1 MTGVLAYVTTF
12 AGNFAPNGW
21 ATCEG
26 QILAISQNTALF
38 SLLGT
43 TYGGDGKVTF
53 ALPDLRGRAVVGAGQ
68 GAGLSLYDLGQQGGT
83 ENTTLLPPQLP
94 IHTHAIQLGFT
105 PKCSSSNGSTANPN
119 NANYAPLSSGANAFS
134 SSFNAKMQLY
144 NATVNTGM
152 AGSTLPFTNR
162 NPYLALTYIICM
174 SGVFPSRP

>member
-1 MTGVLAYVTTF
+1 MTGVLAYVTAF

-21 ATCEG
+21 ATCAG

-53 ALPDLRGRAVVGAGQ
+53 ALPDLRGKAVVGVGQ
-68 GAGLSLYDLGQQGGT
+68 GTALSPYDLGQQGGS
-83 ENTTLLPPQLP
+83 ENTILLSTQIP
-94 IHTHAIQLGFT
+94 IHTHTIQLGFT
-105 PKCSSSNGSTANPN
+105 PKCSASNGSTTNPN

-144 NATVNTGM
+144 NASVSTGP
-152 AGSTLPFTNR
+152 AGNNLPFTNR
-162 NPYLALTYIICM
+162 NPYLALTYIICL